1 MSLVPGCSADLM
13 SGRNLRKRPESF
25 CSARLRSIQK
35 VIRWPMDF
43 TVEEFFAVAG
53 QFQLGGLDTESQHPL
68 TLHLSEQA
76 QQDLPAALA
85 ALKAVDVL
93 ALERFVEKAAGLPA
107 LAEAIQRTLRDGKR
121 LFFCGCGATGR
132 LSLSLEWFC
141 RCGLLPAGMED
152 RVISFMAGGDMAL
165 IKAIEKFE
173 DHPEYGARQLE
184 ELGFAEGDLLLA
196 TTEGGETPWV
206 IGATERAAELSTN
219 PPWFLYCNPDEE
231 LIAAAERSRRV
242 LANEKIRKL
251 NLAVGPMALAGSTRM
266 QASTVLMAALGF
278 AVQHREQPASAWSE
292 ARRFLER
299 VRDMDLSWLAPFT
312 AAEAK
317 IYQDGGYVLY
327 DPAVFGIT
335 VLTDTTERSPTF
347 MLRPFENQLK
357 SDEPASWCHLYMPEI
372 ADGQSAWTAILK
384 RAPRTLEWDGVR
396 EIAGAEALAGY
407 DFSATLLE
415 KRLARTGG
423 APVHLFVIRKTPT
436 GLSFS
441 LDDLH
446 HTMEMPGA
454 SFVTQNLLLKLIL
467 NTHSTLVMGRLG
479 RYLDNLMTYVKPSN
493 LKLIDR
499 AIRYVRLLMQRR
511 NGTCP
516 DYATVARQLF
526 LEQARLGSEEPIV
539 MKTMLA
545 LAAKGG

>member
-1 MSLVPGCSADLM
+1 
-13 SGRNLRKRPESF
+13 
-25 CSARLRSIQK
+25 
-35 VIRWPMDF
+35 MDF

-76 QQDLPAALA
+76 QHDLPAALA
-85 ALKAVDVL
+85 ALKSVDVL
-93 ALERFVEKAAGLPA
+93 ALQGFLEKAAGLPA
-107 LAEAIQRTLRDGKR
+107 LAEAIQQTLRAGKR

-141 RCGLLPAGMED
+141 RCGLLPEGMED

-206 IGATERAAELSTN
+206 IGATERAAELGTN

-231 LIAAAERSRRV
+231 LIPIAERSRRV
-242 LANEKIRKL
+242 LRNAKIRKL

-278 AVQHREQPASAWSE
+278 AVQHREQPSE
-292 ARRFLER
+292 AAAEVRRFLDR
-299 VRDMDLSWLAPFT
+299 VRVMDLSWLAPFT
-312 AAEAK
+312 ALEAK
-317 IYQDGGYVLY
+317 IYHDGGFVLY
-327 DPAVFGIT
+327 DPDVFGIT

-357 SDEPASWCHLYMPEI
+357 PEERASWCHLYMPDLS
-372 ADGQSAWTAILK
+372 DGPSAWQCLLK
-384 RAPRTLEWDGVR
+384 RAPRTLEWEGVR
-396 EIAGAEALAGY
+396 EIAGASALAGY

-415 KRLARTGG
+415 KRRARTGG
-423 APVHLFVIRKTPT
+423 APMHHFRIRRTPT
-436 GLSFS
+436 GISFS

-446 HTMEMPGA
+446 HTMEMPDA
-454 SFVTQNLLLKLIL
+454 SFLTQNLLLKLVL

-499 AIRYVRLLMQRR
+499 AIRYVRLLLQKRH
-511 NGTCP
+511 GIAP
-516 DYATVARQLF
+516 DYETVARQLF
-526 LEQARLGSEEPIV
+526 VEGARLGPEEPIV

-545 LAAKGG
+545 LSSKEG

>member
-1 MSLVPGCSADLM
+1 
-13 SGRNLRKRPESF
+13 
-25 CSARLRSIQK
+25 
-35 VIRWPMDF
+35 
-43 TVEEFFAVAG
+43 
-53 QFQLGGLDTESQHPL
+53 
-68 TLHLSEQA
+68 
-76 QQDLPAALA
+76 
-85 ALKAVDVL
+85 
-93 ALERFVEKAAGLPA
+93 
-107 LAEAIQRTLRDGKR
+107 
-121 LFFCGCGATGR
+121 
-132 LSLSLEWFC
+132 
-141 RCGLLPAGMED
+141 
-152 RVISFMAGGDMAL
+152 
-165 IKAIEKFE
+165 
-173 DHPEYGARQLE
+173 
-184 ELGFAEGDLLLA
+184 
-196 TTEGGETPWV
+196 
-206 IGATERAAELSTN
+206 
-219 PPWFLYCNPDEE
+219 
-231 LIAAAERSRRV
+231 
-242 LANEKIRKL
+242 
-251 NLAVGPMALAGSTRM
+251 
-266 QASTVLMAALGF
+266 
-278 AVQHREQPASAWSE
+278 
-292 ARRFLER
+292 
-299 VRDMDLSWLAPFT
+299 MDLSWLAPFT

-396 EIAGAEALAGY
+396 EIAGAAALVGY
-407 DFSATLLE
+407 DFSATLIE

-423 APVHLFVIRKTPT
+423 APMHQFAIRKTPT

-454 SFVTQNLLLKLIL
+454 SFLTQNLLLKLIL